1 MGRNEIHELLA
12 GEVLDDD
19 MELSLT
25 ELCRACRLPTE
36 RVIELVEHGVIEP
49 VGSEPGLWRF
59 QAISLRRV
67 RFVQRLEQ
75 DLGVNIAG
83 AALALDLLAEL
94 ELLRTR
100 LARLDEDEQDGR

>member
-1 MGRNEIHELLA
+1 MGRNDLHELLT
-12 GEVLDDD
+12 GEVMDDE

-25 ELCRACRLPTE
+25 ELCQASRLPAE
-36 RVIELVEHGVIEP
+36 RVLELVEHGVIEP
-49 VGSEPGLWRF
+49 VGPEPAVWRF

-94 ELLRTR
+94 ELLRAR
-100 LARLDEDEQDGR
+100 LARLDDEDRNPV